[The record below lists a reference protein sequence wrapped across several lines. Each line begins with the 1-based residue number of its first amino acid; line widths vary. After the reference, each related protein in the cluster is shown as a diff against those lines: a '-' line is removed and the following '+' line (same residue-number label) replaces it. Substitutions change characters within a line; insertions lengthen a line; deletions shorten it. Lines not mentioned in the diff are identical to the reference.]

1 VLRYRYNEA
10 IGGLIMNYTIAG
22 TTDIHSEIGLQV
34 FYEKNGNKYDL
45 VMSWNGEN
53 ERQVKVVEVETQEI
67 AVARYLKITQAIL
80 TGCYTFN
87 DRLEILEG
95 KII

>member
-1 VLRYRYNEA
+1 
-10 IGGLIMNYTIAG
+10 MNYTIAG
-22 TTDIHSEIGLQV
+22 ITDIHSEIGLQV

-80 TGCYTFN
+80 TGCYSFN

>member
-1 VLRYRYNEA
+1 
-10 IGGLIMNYTIAG
+10 MNYTIAG
-22 TTDIHSEIGLQV
+22 ITDIHSEIGLQV
-34 FYEKNGNKYDL
+34 FYEKNGHKYNL

-80 TGCYTFN
+80 TGCYSFN
-87 DRLEILEG
+87 DRLAILEG

>member
-1 VLRYRYNEA
+1 
-10 IGGLIMNYTIAG
+10 MNYTIAG

-34 FYEKNGNKYDL
+34 FYEKNGNKYNL
-45 VMSWNGEN
+45 IASWNEEN
-53 ERQVKVVEVETQEI
+53 ERQVKIVEVETQEI
-67 AVARYLKITQAIL
+67 AVARYLKIVQAIL
-80 TGCYTFN
+80 TGSYTFN

>member
-1 VLRYRYNEA
+1 
-10 IGGLIMNYTIAG
+10 
-22 TTDIHSEIGLQV
+22 
-34 FYEKNGNKYDL
+34 
-45 VMSWNGEN
+45 MSWNGEN

-80 TGCYTFN
+80 TGCYSFN
-87 DRLEILEG
+87 DRLAILEG

>member
-1 VLRYRYNEA
+1 
-10 IGGLIMNYTIAG
+10 MNYTIAG

-34 FYEKNGNKYDL
+34 FYEKNGNKYNL

-53 ERQVKVVEVETQEI
+53 ERQVKIVEIESQEV
-67 AVARYLKITQAIL
+67 AVTRYLKIVQAIL
-80 TGCYTFN
+80 TGSYSFN